1 MFLFHIVNSLILE
14 YFIIME
20 KEQFVLLAATNN
32 EHKLTEIRQI
42 LSPYGIKVLSLR
54 DKNIAIDV
62 EENGTSYKENALI
75 KANALSKFT
84 SMPLI
89 SDDSGIEVEALNNEP
104 GIHTARYAK
113 QVGGYNEAFKIII
126 EECKN
131 KNNYNALF
139 NCDIALMN
147 YKKEPIIFEGRVPG
161 KISPIP
167 TSEGT
172 GFGFD
177 PIFISNETGKTN
189 ASLTVEEKN
198 IFSARAKALQQLINY
213 LKEEKIIL

>member
-1 MFLFHIVNSLILE
+1 MKSTSFE
-14 YFIIME
+14 
-20 KEQFVLLAATNN
+20 LLVATNN

-42 LSPYGIKVLSLR
+42 LSPYGIKVLSL
-54 DKNIAIDV
+54 KEKGIEIDV
-62 EENGTSYKENALI
+62 EENGTTYKENALI
-75 KANALSKFT
+75 KAIALSKLT

-89 SDDSGIEVEALNNEP
+89 SDDSGIEIEALNNEP

-113 QVGGYNEAFKIII
+113 KVGGYNEAFKIII
-126 EECKN
+126 DECRK

-139 NCDIALMN
+139 NCDIALVN
-147 YKKEPIIFEGRVPG
+147 FKKEPIIFEGRVLG
-161 KISPIP
+161 KISSIP

-177 PIFISNETGKTN
+177 PIFISDETGKTN

-198 IFSARAKALQQLINY
+198 TFSARAKALQQLIKY
-213 LKEEKIIL
+213 LKEEKVIL